1 MKPIV
6 GKGPISF
13 NSIQKDSILMSSTT
27 ESNTKSMLLVGGV
40 IAAVA
45 VSLFAYLMFY
55 TAPEQVEERVRIIAN
70 TDEGCI
76 VETLDGYAINVG
88 PCDFEPDEYII
99 APIDQKLKERAAAMN
114 PTS

>member
-1 MKPIV
+1 
-6 GKGPISF
+6 
-13 NSIQKDSILMSSTT
+13 MSATT
-27 ESNTKSMLLVGGV
+27 KSNAKSMLIIGGV

-55 TAPEQVEERVRIIAN
+55 TAPEQIEERVKIIAN
-70 TDEGCI
+70 TAEGCI
-76 VETLDGYAINVG
+76 VETLDGYAINIG
-88 PCDFEPDEYII
+88 PCDFEPDEYVI